1 MATLDDSVL
10 DRLSEL
16 GELRHRAKD
25 LREQARAALAEIPKT
40 LAPDERPA
48 RKKAYDLS
56 SNQWVSGPHPIDLAL
71 LARVLNHRDLGDY
84 DCGSLEELYTK
95 LTEHIVNGFQGRLD
109 PETPTAERVTDDEV
123 PVLTAARAMHAL
135 VRKPESVFSTATMLC
150 YYQIVRELYLAAYP
164 NWIIGAARAG
174 EGGRV
179 SAFVTGECVRAI
191 LSFQNTIR
199 DTIIFCETTKKLYS
213 EYQQLER
220 LPDVDRYLPLPVEAG
235 SSAKKASSQSHWN
248 NYLDIEYERI
258 ALDWCAANNLRR
270 HVIALDLSPA
280 GCAETSKDEKATT
293 KKSSLPA
300 IFPLDSGKKI
310 GKDEIEKALNDLPG
324 LLRSATKEARTSI
337 KEAKRLIE
345 EFRLK
350 EAGLL
355 DESDIKDLKLI
366 ARKLREPEYARYKE
380 AVDTQT
386 FVDLS
391 IYEFDAPESTKQEEG
406 RLGPEESELKRAL
419 AKQLN
424 SKFKNSLLAFETH
437 WTELEQRVGN
447 DWQRLTRF
455 PQELEWLI
463 ERNRGVIKLVV
474 GQGLPWEGSSELIQL
489 NRLFLEEGFS
499 ETINGEKRFAFKP
512 VDRRHFD
519 VTLSAH
525 DIAHRV
531 ISEAL
536 DEAEVAAHKVR
547 EEESGQPL
555 VEIID
560 HFLDT
565 YRRIYNRIHRIIE
578 PSKRYIQEVLNR
590 ELALASR
597 SAKFDAG
604 ELLFAAACYGAL
616 TKWKDNEQLNEARR
630 LLISLLP
637 EDGRLQTAR
646 PIQSDAKGLRL
657 IPIAFE
663 MSRCFAQLLQK
674 DHREDLEPKIVKKLL
689 NVFEEKPIYLSS
701 DSNERVGWNF
711 SGAPQSQRPSVWVTS
726 VAVFALDRTVRML
739 DERINAMVLRNFKV
753 DWPNVKVE
761 SLVNFGS
768 KKPGK
773 LDLNSLLCS
782 DYELQSAF
790 DSETKPEFQEYYK
803 QNPHRV
809 DKISV
814 AIRLQQMRAHLT
826 GALLPEFYTRQTSA
840 IFYGPP
846 GTGKTTLAEAL
857 ATTAGVPLVRL
868 SPSDLM
874 VQGTDVIESRARAI
888 FDSLSMLT
896 EVVIFLDEFEP
907 VVRTRTR
914 TKNENRPED
923 PAEFKFLVT
932 GMLPKLTRLNE
943 VAKDQAIVYCLATNH
958 LVEVDDAAKRAGRFD
973 LHIPIYNPD
982 PISRVG
988 SFLSRLMSSLQ
999 EHEIKEWPSLLE
1011 DPSFWLRVKT
1021 TICETKEVS
1030 AQSLAKTYFAKKGD
1044 TSFLKYVKEREV
1056 ECPHPSP
1063 EMPIEQEQTTVESD
1077 IEAQRK
1083 VYENDWSRRI
1093 TVEPLKT

>member
-16 GELRHRAKD
+16 GELRHRAKE
-25 LREQARAALAEIPKT
+25 LRQQARAALAEIPKT
-40 LAPDERPA
+40 LAPGKHST
-48 RKKAYDLS
+48 RKKTYDLS
-56 SNQWVSGPHPIDLAL
+56 SGQWVSGPHPIDLAL
-71 LARVLNHRDLGDY
+71 LARVLNHRDLVDF
-84 DCGSLEELYTK
+84 DSRSLEDLYTK
-95 LTEHIVNGFQGRLD
+95 LTEHIVNSFQGRRD
-109 PETPTAERVTDDEV
+109 PETPSSGTVIDDEV

-150 YYQIVRELYLAAYP
+150 YYQIIRELYLAAYP

-199 DTIIFCETTKKLYS
+199 ETILFCETTRKLYS
-213 EYQQLER
+213 EYQRLNQ
-220 LPDVDRYLPLPVEAG
+220 LPDVDHYLRLPSQAENSAANSSEA
-235 SSAKKASSQSHWN
+235 HWKQ
-248 NYLDIEYERI
+248 YLDIEYERI

-280 GCAETSKDEKATT
+280 TSPSEAKP
-293 KKSSLPA
+293 SVPG
-300 IFPLDSGKKI
+300 IFSVDSTKKI
-310 GKDEIEKALNDLPG
+310 GRDEIETALSQLPS
-324 LLRSATKEARTSI
+324 LLRTATKEAKTSI

-355 DESDIKDLKLI
+355 DESDIKDLRLFAKKLS
-366 ARKLREPEYARYKE
+366 EDEYARYK
-380 AVDTQT
+380 AAIAPKTQAELT
-386 FVDLS
+386 MYSFGDS
-391 IYEFDAPESTKQEEG
+391 HSSKRDEG
-406 RLGPEESELKRAL
+406 RLPPDEPELKRAL
-419 AKQLN
+419 VEQLN
-424 SKFKNSLLAFETH
+424 SKFKKSLLACDPH
-437 WTELEQRVGN
+437 WAELERRVRN
-447 DWQRLTRF
+447 DGKRSITF

-463 ERNRGVIKLVV
+463 ERHRGVIKLVV
-474 GQGLPWEGSSELIQL
+474 DNKDLEWEGSSELIQL
-489 NRLFLEEGFS
+489 NRLFLEEAFS
-499 ETINGEKRFAFKP
+499 ETVNGEKRFAFKP
-512 VDRRHFD
+512 VDRRQFD

-525 DIAHRV
+525 GIAHRV
-531 ISEAL
+531 VGEAL
-536 DEAEVAAHKVR
+536 DEAEVAADKVR
-547 EEESGQPL
+547 EEGSEQPL

-565 YRRIYNRIHRIIE
+565 YRRIYNRIHRTIE
-578 PSKRYIQEVLNR
+578 PAKRYIQAVLNR

-604 ELLFAAACYGAL
+604 ELLFAAACFGAL

-637 EDGRLQTAR
+637 EDGRLPTAR

-663 MSRCFAQLLQK
+663 MSRCFAQLLQR
-674 DHREDLEPKIVKKLL
+674 DDREDLEPKIVKKLL
-689 NVFEEKPIYLSS
+689 NVFEEKPIYLSR
-701 DSNERVGWNF
+701 DSNEHVGWNF
-711 SGAPQSQRPSVWVTS
+711 SGAPESQRPCVWVTS
-726 VAVFALDRTVRML
+726 VAVFALDRTVKML
-739 DERINAMVLRNFKV
+739 DERINAMVLRHFKV
-753 DWPNVKVE
+753 DWPDVKVE
-761 SLVNFGS
+761 SLENFGS
-768 KKPGK
+768 KKSGK
-773 LDLNSLLCS
+773 SDLNSMLCS

-790 DSETKPEFQEYYK
+790 NAGDQYENEYK

-809 DKISV
+809 DNVSV

-826 GALLPEFYTRQTSA
+826 GALLPRFYTRQTSA

-857 ATTAGVPLVRL
+857 ATTARVPLVRL

-907 VVRTRTR
+907 VVRTRGR
-914 TKNENRPED
+914 KKDENRPED

-943 VAKDQAIVYCLATNH
+943 VAKEQSIVYCLATNH
-958 LVEVDDAAKRAGRFD
+958 LVEVDDAAKRVGRFD

-982 PISRVG
+982 PMSRLG
-988 SFLSRLMSSLQ
+988 SFLSRLIATLQ
-999 EHEIKEWPSLLE
+999 EQNIKWESLKD

-1021 TICETKEVS
+1021 SICETKEVS
-1030 AQSLAKTYFAKKGD
+1030 AQSLAKTFFTMKRD
-1044 TSFLKYVKEREV
+1044 TGFINYAQGLVT
-1056 ECPHPSP
+1056 ECPHSFP
-1063 EMPIEQEQTTVESD
+1063 EMPAEQEKTTVEKD
-1077 IEAQRK
+1077 IEDQRRA
-1083 VYENDWSRRI
+1083 YEDDWSRRKI
-1093 TVEPLKT
+1093 VAQ